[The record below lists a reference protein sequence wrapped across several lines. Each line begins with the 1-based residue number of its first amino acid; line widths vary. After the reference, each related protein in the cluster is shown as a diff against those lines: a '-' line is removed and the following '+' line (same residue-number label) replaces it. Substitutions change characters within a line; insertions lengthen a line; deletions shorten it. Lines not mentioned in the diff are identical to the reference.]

1 MRNIASYQEGYTDG
15 YADGIKNNLDY
26 VVGQLKNF
34 YNDNYESDILD
45 PFLRGYNLALNQM
58 LETLTD
64 IVNKTETN

>member
-1 MRNIASYQEGYTDG
+1 MRNITSYQEGYTDG

-34 YNDNYESDILD
+34 YNDNYESDISD
-45 PFLRGYNLALNQM
+45 PFIRGYNLALNHM

-64 IVNKTETN
+64 IVNETETT